1 MIYLKKI
8 DEKFLINADRRTKRF
23 NEKYGRKTAQED
35 VVMPQQT
42 IDALSEGE
50 LVRGAVFV
58 DECGTVRFT
67 PYDIGGGL
75 KLGPRKPEPVT
86 TTPDKPAGEPDT
98 PAAGAET
105 AVVRKAA
112 LDITLRHIIVPE
124 GRCMADADTPSGDGG
139 GDVTGF
145 LNQLYHYAGGGAA
158 NGDRVC

>member
-50 LVRGAVFV
+50 LVRGAFFV

-86 TTPDKPAGEPDT
+86 PTKRRWTSHCGT
-98 PAAGAET
+98 SSC
-105 AVVRKAA
+105 R
-112 LDITLRHIIVPE
+112 R
-124 GRCMADADTPSGDGG
+124 
-139 GDVTGF
+139 
-145 LNQLYHYAGGGAA
+145 GAA
-158 NGDRVC
+158 WPMRTPRPATAAAT

>member
-75 KLGPRKPEPVT
+75 KLGPRKPKPVT

-105 AVVRKAA
+105 AVVRKAS

-124 GRCMADADTPSGDGG
+124 GRMADADTPPDGGDGG
-139 GDVTGF
+139 VTAF
-145 LNQLYHYAGGGAA
+145 LNQLYHYAGGTS